1 MERDVSVTTL
11 HLELQPVWLEEIKKK
26 YAAVREI
33 LFLCYLSLPTLH
45 VDKFLQYYNYCK
57 MRVE

>member
-26 YAAVREI
+26 YAAVRKI

-45 VDKFLQYYNYCK
+45 VDKLLQYSK
-57 MRVE
+57 KRVE